1 MTMNY
6 QQKTLFL
13 ALLGTAP
20 WILLCAVLLW
30 LHDHSLLVWETV
42 MVIAGGITLLA
53 SVFLWSGCVRRLQSV
68 SSLLAG
74 LREGDFSVQ
83 GSSEFDRDD
92 PMGEVFAEISEL
104 ARALR
109 RRRLASIES
118 ERLLAKVVGQIEVAV
133 LTFDERDRLRTINP
147 CGASL
152 LRGNDDTLIG
162 RTALELGLGP
172 ALIAESDKVIQLALE
187 NHSER
192 LAVRRGLFR
201 DEGRQH
207 QLLILTDVSEPL
219 KQEELQAW
227 KRLIRVIG
235 HEVHNSMTPI
245 KVMVDGLDML
255 LRRTPPPEN
264 WQATSAERL
273 GLVSDRINR
282 LSGFIETY
290 SALAKVPKP
299 RLASLDLEDLV
310 RSVAALEDRIAVGI
324 RPGPT
329 TLIQGDRAQL
339 EQVLIN
345 LVRNA
350 AEAVE
355 TTGGS
360 VWVEWTV
367 EKGNVKIAI
376 VDEGIGIADPVHLF
390 VPSYST
396 KPKGSGIGLALSRQI
411 MEGHK
416 GSLELANRPD
426 VPGARA
432 VVRLPIAET

>member
-1 MTMNY
+1 MTMKY

-30 LHDHSLLVWETV
+30 LADYSFLVWETV
-42 MVIAGGITLLA
+42 VVVAGGVTLLA
-53 SVFLWSGCVRRLQSV
+53 SIALWSGCVRRLQSV

-133 LTFDERDRLRTINP
+133 LTFDERGRLRTINP
-147 CGASL
+147 CGAHL
-152 LRGNDDTLIG
+152 LGEKESSLIG
-162 RTALELGLGP
+162 RTAQELGMEP
-172 ALIAESDKVIQLALE
+172 ALNAESDRVIQLALE

-192 LAVRRGLFR
+192 LAVRRGVFR
-201 DEGRQH
+201 EEGRQH

-255 LRRTPPPEN
+255 LRRTPPPVN

-299 RLASLDLEDLV
+299 RLTSLDVEELV
-310 RSVAALEDRIAVGI
+310 GCVAALEDRIEVGI
-324 RPGPT
+324 KAGSAT
-329 TLIQGDRAQL
+329 VIQGDRAQL

-355 TTGGS
+355 ATGGS
-360 VWVEWTV
+360 VWVEWRV
-367 EKGNVKIAI
+367 EKGKVKIEV
-376 VDEGIGIADPVHLF
+376 VDEGVGIADPAHLF

-411 MEGHK
+411 VEGHK
-416 GSLELANRPD
+416 GSLDLANRLD
-426 VPGARA
+426 GPGARA
-432 VVRLPIAET
+432 VVRLPIA

>member
-6 QQKTLFL
+6 QRKILFL

-20 WILLCAVLLW
+20 WILLCVVLLW
-30 LHDHSLLVWETV
+30 VHGHSLLIWQTV
-42 MVIAGGITLLA
+42 AVLGGGITLLT
-53 SVFLWSGCVRRLQSV
+53 SVLLWYGGVRRLQSV

-83 GSSEFDRDD
+83 GSSEFDRED

-133 LTFDERDRLRTINP
+133 LTFDEVGCLRTINP
-147 CGASL
+147 CGARL
-152 LRGNDDTLIG
+152 LGGNESDLIG
-162 RTALELGLGP
+162 RTALDLGLKP
-172 ALIAESDKVIQLALE
+172 ALSAEPDKVIQLARE
-187 NHSER
+187 DPAER
-192 LAVRRGLFR
+192 LAVRRGVYR
-201 DEGRQH
+201 EEGRQH

-255 LRRTPPPEN
+255 LRRTPPPDD

-273 GLVSDRINR
+273 GLVSERIDR

-299 RLASLDLEDLV
+299 RLALLDVAELV
-310 RSVAALEDRIAVGI
+310 RSVAALEDRIEVGTKAGSPAV
-324 RPGPT
+324 
-329 TLIQGDRAQL
+329 IQGDRAQL

-350 AEAVE
+350 VEAVE
-355 TTGGS
+355 ETGGS
-360 VWVEWTV
+360 VWMEWRE
-367 EKGNVKIAI
+367 EKDRVRIEV
-376 VDEGIGIADPVHLF
+376 VDEGVGIADPVHLF

-411 MEGHK
+411 VEGHK
-416 GSLELANRPD
+416 GSLELANRSD
-426 VPGARA
+426 GPGARA
-432 VVRLPIAET
+432 VVRLPMAAT